1 MKIAIRVDAS
11 LKIGT
16 GHVVRCLTLAD
27 ELKLNGA
34 NIVFICRNLSGN
46 LIQYIE
52 EKSYTVLKLIK
63 KEFNEDDSS
72 SDKYQSYDDW
82 LETSA
87 RLDAE
92 ETNALLKSNNKFD
105 FLIVDHYS
113 INERW
118 EKEQKKVVNKIFVI
132 DDLANRKHDCDFL
145 LDQNFYLDMHA
156 RYKNLIENDCNVL
169 IGPKYAILR
178 SDFKKQR
185 KKTNLK
191 KEAIKKLFIFYGG
204 VDFTNMTAKTLRAIM
219 PIVSD
224 DIVADVVIGAT
235 NPHRAEIES
244 LCNSNKNINL
254 HVQAKNMAQLMADAD
269 LSIGS
274 GGTVTWERMCVGLPS
289 IVWPVADNQVKL
301 LKDCSAKE
309 LVYLPDDDSPTI
321 EDIFTHIKYLINNVK
336 LCNDMREKGMALVD
350 GKGVTRIASVIL
362 PPLIDLVTVK
372 KEDVEK
378 IFKWRNEPVVRKYS
392 RDSSEINFDDHK
404 KWFDRV
410 LQSDKKILLKG
421 IISNNEIG
429 VLRFDFMGD
438 EVEISIYLRKEM
450 IGKGYAVA
458 FIKAGENWLYINHPN
473 IKSIVAEIL
482 PENKASINLF
492 KKCEYKQKNMKF
504 IKSMNHV

>member
-1 MKIAIRVDAS
+1 VKIAIRVDAS

-34 NIVFICRNLSGN
+34 DIVFICRNLSGN

-63 KEFNEDDSS
+63 KEYNEDDNSS
-72 SDKYQSYDDW
+72 AEYQSYDDW

-87 RLDAE
+87 KLDAE
-92 ETNALLKSNNKFD
+92 ETNALLTGDNKFD

-113 INERW
+113 IDEHW
-118 EKEQKKVVNKIFVI
+118 EKEQKEIVNKIFVI

-145 LDQNFYLDMHA
+145 LDQNFYLDMHT
-156 RYKNLIENDCNVL
+156 RYKNLIADDCRVL

-178 SDFKKQR
+178 NDFKKQR
-185 KKTNLK
+185 KNTNIK
-191 KEAIKKLFIFYGG
+191 KDAIKKLFIFYGG

-219 PIVSD
+219 PVISD
-224 DIVADVVIGAT
+224 DIVVDVVIGAT
-235 NPHRAEIES
+235 NPHKAEVES
-244 LCNSNKNINL
+244 LCNSSKNISL
-254 HVQAKNMAQLMADAD
+254 HVQVKNMAQLMADAD

-289 IVWPVADNQVKL
+289 IVWPVADNQIKL

-321 EDIFTHIKYLINNVK
+321 EDISTHIKYLINNVN
-336 LCNDMREKGMALVD
+336 LCNDMREKGLALVD
-350 GKGVTRIASVIL
+350 GKGVARITRIII
-362 PPLIDLVTVK
+362 PPVVNLVNAK
-372 KEDVEK
+372 KEDIEK

-392 RDSSEINFDDHK
+392 RDSNEINFVEHK
-404 KWFDRV
+404 KWFDNI
-410 LQSDKKILLKG
+410 LLSDNKKLLKG

-429 VLRFDFMGD
+429 VLRFDFIGD
-438 EVEISIYLRKEM
+438 EAEISIYLRKEM
-450 IGKGYAVA
+450 IGKGYAAA
-458 FIKAGENWLYINHPN
+458 FIKAGENWLHINYPS
-473 IKSIVAEIL
+473 IKFVVAEIL
-482 PENKASINLF
+482 PENKASMNLF
-492 KKCEYKQKNMKF
+492 KKCEYKQKNMK
-504 IKSMNHV
+504 S